1 MTLKL
6 SIMSGVSFDLLNHV
20 HGVCHCSKDGEY
32 GMGPSRSE
40 RMKNLPEHGPQGPC
54 FHCFVTLALTIPMVL
69 KKLPLARYLW
79 RGNKSC

>member
-6 SIMSGVSFDLLNHV
+6 SITIAVSFDLLNRV
-20 HGVCHCSKDGEY
+20 HGACHRSTDGEY

-40 RMKNLPEHGPQGPC
+40 RMNNLPEQGPQGPC
-54 FHCFVTLALTIPMVL
+54 FHCFVALILTIPVVL